1 MKEAFIMYVSKSSNL
16 YSLYRKCLLANK
28 PYLYNQ
34 IISLNDSFDEYISI
48 CIIIQKIKIYLVFS
62 SLNEFD
68 KD

>member
-1 MKEAFIMYVSKSSNL
+1 MAD
-16 YSLYRKCLLANK
+16 K

-34 IISLNDSFDEYISI
+34 IISLNDPFDEYISI
-48 CIIIQKIKIYLVFS
+48 WIIIKKIKIYLVFS

>member
-1 MKEAFIMYVSKSSNL
+1 MAD
-16 YSLYRKCLLANK
+16 K

-34 IISLNDSFDEYISI
+34 IISLNDPFDEYISI
-48 CIIIQKIKIYLVFS
+48 WIIIQKIKIYLVLS

>member
-1 MKEAFIMYVSKSSNL
+1 MAD
-16 YSLYRKCLLANK
+16 K

-48 CIIIQKIKIYLVFS
+48 WIMIQKIKIYLVFS

>member
-1 MKEAFIMYVSKSSNL
+1 MAD
-16 YSLYRKCLLANK
+16 K

-48 CIIIQKIKIYLVFS
+48 WIIIKKIKIYLVFS